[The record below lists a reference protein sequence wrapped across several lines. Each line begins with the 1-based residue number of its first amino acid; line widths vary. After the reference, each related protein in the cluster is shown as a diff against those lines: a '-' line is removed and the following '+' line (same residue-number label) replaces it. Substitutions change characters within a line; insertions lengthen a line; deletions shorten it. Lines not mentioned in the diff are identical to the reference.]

1 LKFLPPQTWQGL
13 LESFGMTTLWIMRY
27 RLRCLFETHIS
38 LITQSFEQASWV
50 ELNQKG
56 IIIQGQ
62 GKNP

>member
-1 LKFLPPQTWQGL
+1 

-38 LITQSFEQASWV
+38 LITQSFEQASWG